1 MHKFHIRPDYFEF
14 LAGLV
19 AAAVFLAAVSL
30 RPGSVAQIGRALRRT
45 ARRRALWITVCA
57 FLGPCIRLAI
67 LPLAPIPSPTIHD
80 EFVHLLAADTLLQ
93 GRLANP
99 PHPFS
104 DHFETIYVIQRPTY
118 AAGYP
123 LGTAAFLAAGWKVA
137 GEPWFGVWMA
147 MVLCCGSVAWMQYR
161 WLPPLAA
168 WTGGLLC
175 SLALGISSWWMNSYY
190 GSEVAAAGGALLLGA
205 LPALIRTAR
214 LRYAFILS
222 AGWTLVWFVRPYE
235 SVMLGL
241 VTAAMLLRWL
251 WRNRADSMTRKAGT
265 AALVVIVAAVSLD
278 FAGFCYHN
286 WRVTGDPLIHPY
298 RLTQQRYGVPRGFVW
313 QKALSQPPNLTP
325 QQQRIYAYQWSD
337 YRAERSFGGIGPLF
351 GNTLK
356 KVWAFYV
363 GYPLTIPLLIGLL
376 ATFRKRR
383 TRELPTRKL
392 RTMWLILG
400 VSLSWS
406 LLYPSIQTNYLAPV
420 SGLFFGISSYG
431 LLSITR
437 WRPQGRPVGIALTV
451 GLCVASALSG
461 FRLLS
466 APLLYESSGPLSGR
480 TVTARFLES
489 TPESHLVFVR
499 YGPHHSVHDEWVYNR
514 ADIDNAKVIWANDL
528 GADRNRK
535 LIQYLAGR
543 KVWLVEPDNGA
554 RLQPYP

>member
-1 MHKFHIRPDYFEF
+1 MHQFHIRPDYFEF

-19 AAAVFLAAVSL
+19 VAAVLLFVFS
-30 RPGSVAQIGRALRRT
+30 RWPGGVAQIGRTLRRT

-57 FLGPCIRLAI
+57 LLGPCVRLAI
-67 LPLAPIPSPTIHD
+67 LPLAPIPSPTVHD

-118 AAGYP
+118 SASYP
-123 LGTAAFLAAGWKVA
+123 PGIAVFLAAGWKIT

-147 MVLCCGSVAWMQYR
+147 MVLCCGAVAWMQYR

-175 SLALGISSWWMNSYY
+175 SLAIGISSWWMNSYY
-190 GSEVAAAGGALLLGA
+190 GSEVAAGGGALLLGA
-205 LPALIRTAR
+205 LPALMRTAR

-241 VTAAMLLRWL
+241 VTAVFLVGWL
-251 WRNRADSMTRKAGT
+251 WRNRANSGKRRAGT
-265 AALVVIVAAVSLD
+265 AAFVVIAAAVSLD

-286 WRVTGDPLIHPY
+286 WRVTGDPLVHPY
-298 RLTQQRYGVPRGFVW
+298 ILSQQRYGVPRGFVW
-313 QKALSQPPNLTP
+313 QKARPQPPNLTP
-325 QQQRIYAYQWSD
+325 QQQRIFAYQWRD
-337 YRAERSFGGIGPLF
+337 YRDERSFVRIWPLF

-363 GYPLTIPLLIGLL
+363 GYPLTIPLLIGLF
-376 ATFRKRR
+376 AIGRR
-383 TRELPTRKL
+383 RSSRKL
-392 RTMWLILG
+392 RIMWIILG
-400 VSLSWS
+400 VSLAWS

-420 SGLFFGISSYG
+420 TCLFFGIASYG
-431 LLSITR
+431 LLIMTR
-437 WRPQGRPVGIALTV
+437 WRPRGRPVGVALAV
-451 GLCVASALSG
+451 GLCLASALSG
-461 FRLLS
+461 FRLLD
-466 APLLYESSGPLSGR
+466 AQYLYGPSGPLSAR
-480 TVTARFLES
+480 TVTARFLEA

-499 YGPHHSVHDEWVYNR
+499 YGPNHLIHDEWVYNR
-514 ADIDNAKVIWANDL
+514 ADIDHAKVVWANDL
-528 GADRNRK
+528 GTERNRQ

-543 KVWLVEPDNGA
+543 KVWLVEPDSGA
-554 RLQPYP
+554 QLQPYP

>member
-1 MHKFHIRPDYFEF
+1 M
-14 LAGLV
+14 
-19 AAAVFLAAVSL
+19 
-30 RPGSVAQIGRALRRT
+30 
-45 ARRRALWITVCA
+45 
-57 FLGPCIRLAI
+57 LGPCIRLAI
-67 LPLAPIPSPTIHD
+67 LPLAPIPSPTVHD
-80 EFVHLLAADTLLQ
+80 EFVHLLAADTLLH

-123 LGTAAFLAAGWKVA
+123 LGTAAFLAAGWKIA
-137 GEPWFGVWMA
+137 GDPWFGVWMA
-147 MVLCCGSVAWMQYR
+147 MVLCCGAVAWMQYQ

-168 WTGGLLC
+168 WAGGLLC
-175 SLALGISSWWMNSYY
+175 TFAIGISSWWMNSYY

-241 VTAAMLLRWL
+241 ITAVFLLRWL
-251 WRNRADSMTRKAGT
+251 WRNRANAI
-265 AALVVIVAAVSLD
+265 ALVVIAAVVSLD

-286 WRVTGDPLIHPY
+286 WRVTGDAFIHPY
-298 RLTQQRYGVPRGFVW
+298 RLTQQRYGVPRGFIW
-313 QKALSQPPNLTP
+313 QKAIPQPPNLTP
-325 QQQRIYAYQWSD
+325 QQQRVFAYQWND
-337 YRAERSFGGIGPLF
+337 YRAERSLVRILPLF

-356 KVWAFYV
+356 KIWAFYV

-376 ATFRKRR
+376 ATGRN
-383 TRELPTRKL
+383 P
-392 RTMWLILG
+392 RTMRLILG
-400 VSLSWS
+400 VSLLWS

-420 SGLFFGISSYG
+420 SCLFFGIASWG
-431 LLSITR
+431 LLSMTR
-437 WRPQGRPVGIALTV
+437 WRPRGRPVGIALAI
-451 GLCVASALSG
+451 GLCLAAALSG
-461 FRLLS
+461 FRILDAQYLYNRPS
-466 APLLYESSGPLSGR
+466 PLPAR
-480 TVTARFLES
+480 TVTARLLDS
-489 TPESHLVFVR
+489 TPDSHLVFVR

-514 ADIDNAKVIWANDL
+514 ADIDHAKVVWANDL
-528 GADRNRK
+528 GIDRNRQ

-554 RLQPYP
+554 RLRPYP